1 MSALSAVTDKL
12 AAVGVQTV
20 EAQVAVALLVLL
32 LGLVLATGG
41 AGGSGGKNS
50 VAAPREPYFK
60 PKQRLAGKDQLLL
73 DMLDNEANNFVI
85 TDPALKD
92 NPIVYASA
100 AFCRFTQY
108 SSKEIVGRNCRFLQG
123 KDTAPADVSAIR
135 KAVQESTE
143 TNVQLLNYKKDGTT
157 FINQFFITPLR
168 DEAGATI
175 YFIGVQHAV
184 RSPGKGQHPENPGW
198 TYTFA
203 SHS

>member
-12 AAVGVQTV
+12 ASIGVQSV

-32 LGLVLATGG
+32 LGLVLVTGSS
-41 AGGSGGKNS
+41 GSDGKIS
-50 VAAPREPYFK
+50 AASPREPYFK
-60 PKQRLAGKDQLLL
+60 SKVRLAGKDQLLL

-85 TDPALKD
+85 TDPSLKD
-92 NPIVYASA
+92 NPIVHSSA

-108 SSKEIVGRNCRFLQG
+108 SSNEIVGRNCRFLQG

-135 KAVQESTE
+135 KAVVEKTE

-157 FINQFFITPLR
+157 FINQFFISPLR

-184 RSPGKGQHPENPGW
+184 RAPGKGQHPENPGW
-198 TYTFA
+198 IYTFS